1 MITRNFTSIFE
12 KQDYRKI
19 YDISIGTNYGDSYFP
34 HESHPLDN
42 MIGVFKDE
50 ELISALHIIEYD
62 SIKIRNKYF
71 KMGGVEGVVTKPGYR
86 GKGYL
91 RQLFQHTFKE
101 LNNRGEYLSVVFPI
115 FHPVYEHIGYGLADE
130 QVFYQFKLINIKPK
144 KYLNRIFK
152 GVEEIIEDIKQVYSK
167 SSNDLNYIAQRY
179 EYQWNLKNNQADYKY
194 ICYDENKK
202 PVGYCLLKFLNNHY
216 LFKNPSETLHI
227 VEAFWLDKNTKH
239 AIFQD
244 FLYSFRDQRKYG
256 SIVLPMN
263 ENLIELL
270 NDPIIEIRTIK
281 PSSRIRIINAKE
293 VLSKI
298 NYSIRDFH
306 LVLKLHDKYCDWNNK
321 TLELISERGEVKIRE
336 YTSNHQFDLEI
347 TISAL
352 SELFVGSRSIY
363 DLIEFEKAD
372 VNPTSLKLIDKLFP
386 KQINF
391 FRDFF

>member
-1 MITRNFTSIFE
+1 MIIRNFNSIFE
-12 KQDYRKI
+12 KQDYKKI

-34 HESHPLDN
+34 HESFPLEN
-42 MIGVFKDE
+42 MIGVFEEE
-50 ELISALHIIEYD
+50 ELISALHIIEYH
-62 SIKIRNKYF
+62 SIKIRNRYF

-101 LNNRGEYLSVVFPI
+101 LNNRGEYFSVVFPI

-130 QVFYQFKLINIKPK
+130 HIFYQFKLNNIKSK
-144 KYLNRIFK
+144 KYPKRIFK
-152 GVEEIIEDIKQVYSK
+152 GVEEIIDDIKQVYSI
-167 SSNDLNYIAQRY
+167 SSNDFNYIAQRY
-179 EYQWNLKNNQADYKY
+179 EYQWNLKNNQVDYKY
-194 ICYDENKK
+194 ICYDENKR

-227 VEAFWLDKNTKH
+227 VEAFWLDKKTKH

-256 SIVLPMN
+256 SIVLPVN

-270 NDPIIEIRTIK
+270 NDPIIETRTIK
-281 PSSRIRIINAKE
+281 PSSRIRIVNAKE
-293 VLSKI
+293 VLSRI
-298 NYSIRDFH
+298 HYSMKDFH
-306 LVLKLHDKYCDWNNK
+306 IVIKIHDTYCDWNNK

-336 YTSNHQFDLEI
+336 NSSNNQFDLEI

-352 SELFVGSRSIY
+352 GELLVGSKSID
-363 DLIEFEKAD
+363 DLVEFENVD
-372 VNPTSLKLIDKLFP
+372 VNLDSLELINKIFP